1 MAFIPSIDMA
11 NSNTPP
17 RAIAPTPIA
26 FVFTNSPDGAI
37 PAMDIPS
44 TPKNPKRRS
53 STSTLAPD
61 HFDSVEDAERFLKRP
76 KGRGRPRKDVAA
88 ALQLARDMVQAQQA
102 RVPEPALPL
111 VKPPTEVT
119 APKFEHEISA
129 ALPNTEIDFKPVRQH
144 MVKRWKFLIGAV
156 KQNHPLV
163 FDGNYRRHLAKLPSA
178 KLYKEMED
186 ELIVDDGLPDWAVR
200 EMPWIPSADSS
211 KENFCEKAS
220 NVC

>member
-1 MAFIPSIDMA
+1 M
-11 NSNTPP
+11 
-17 RAIAPTPIA
+17 
-26 FVFTNSPDGAI
+26 
-37 PAMDIPS
+37 
-44 TPKNPKRRS
+44 
-53 STSTLAPD
+53 
-61 HFDSVEDAERFLKRP
+61 
-76 KGRGRPRKDVAA
+76 
-88 ALQLARDMVQAQQA
+88 
-102 RVPEPALPL
+102 PEPALPL

-119 APKFEHEISA
+119 APKFEREISA

-144 MVKRWKFLIGAV
+144 IVKRWKFLIGAM